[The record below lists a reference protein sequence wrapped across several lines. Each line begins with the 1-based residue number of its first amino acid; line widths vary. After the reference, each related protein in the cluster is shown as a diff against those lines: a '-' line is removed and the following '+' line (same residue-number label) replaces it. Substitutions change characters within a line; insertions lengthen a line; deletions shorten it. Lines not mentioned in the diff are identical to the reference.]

1 MYTFFELLHKKEKK
15 IATGKKKKV
24 QQTILVNN
32 QIDNNLIDNNQ
43 INNIRCCIIHNY
55 STFDVMAASNTSI

>member
-15 IATGKKKKV
+15 TATGKKKKV

-32 QIDNNLIDNNQ
+32 QIDNNQ